1 MLAALT
7 VVAEIIGFI
16 VLGAIGLMLLAMAG
30 AYVNDLIR
38 TRNLRYDLYQYDDV
52 ARWNSRQR
60 KLAARQKADHDDVS
74 KAKRQWR
81 SKSPGTA
88 RLN

>member
-1 MLAALT
+1 MLRCQSYLH
-7 VVAEIIGFI
+7 
-16 VLGAIGLMLLAMAG
+16 
-30 AYVNDLIR
+30 DLIR
-38 TRNLRYDLYQYDDV
+38 TRNLRYDLYLYDDV
-52 ARWNSRQR
+52 ARWNRRQR